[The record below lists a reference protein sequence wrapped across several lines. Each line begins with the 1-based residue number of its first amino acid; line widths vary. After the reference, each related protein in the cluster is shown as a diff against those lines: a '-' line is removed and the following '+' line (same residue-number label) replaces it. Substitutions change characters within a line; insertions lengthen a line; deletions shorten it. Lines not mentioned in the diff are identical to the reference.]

1 MRLGLLLAD
10 HVRPGFRV
18 VAGDYP
24 DFFARLLSGQPGIEM
39 ATFDLPAGEFPDD
52 LSVCDAWLI
61 SGSRNSVYEEVDWI
75 LQLADLVRRLDRER
89 RKLVGI
95 CFGAQM
101 IGHALG
107 GEVGP
112 APQGWQVGM
121 KEVAVKAFESWMAPE
136 VESFRI
142 LHANADQILR
152 PPDRVRVLGSS
163 DGVPVSMV
171 AVGQHFLGF
180 QGHPEFIPSYSA
192 VLMEARRGLIPDAV
206 VDAGLASLSNGPDT
220 GLLAT
225 WIVRFLEG

>member
-1 MRLGLLLAD
+1 MRVGLLLAD
-10 HVRPGFRV
+10 HVRPGFRIL
-18 VAGDYP
+18 AGDYP
-24 DFFARLLSGQPGIEM
+24 DLFAAFFSEHPGIEM
-39 ATFDLPAGEFPDD
+39 VTFDLAAGEFPHD
-52 LSVCDAWLI
+52 LGVCDAWI
-61 SGSRNSVYEEVDWI
+61 ITGSRRSVYEDVGWI

-112 APQGWQVGM
+112 APQGWQVGL
-121 KEVAVKAFESWMAPE
+121 KQVAVKGFEAWMTPE

-142 LHANADQILR
+142 LHSNADQILR
-152 PPDRVRVLGSS
+152 PPDRLRVLGSS

-171 AVGQHFLGF
+171 AVGEHFLGF

-220 GLLAT
+220 RLLAT
-225 WIVRFLEG
+225 WIARFLEG